1 MGPRQEPAQGQGLRD
16 RKRAATRQ
24 RIAEQ
29 AARLATERGIAATTA
44 DQIADAA
51 GVGRATF
58 FRYFESKELAVAA
71 GLSDVGLYVFT
82 QLLTEQP
89 SELGPLEAVR
99 ATHAALAAGYE
110 AHRQMY
116 LDQALLTR
124 ASPAMYAWMLH
135 LYVDWEVAIADAVA
149 PRFADLEDD
158 DPRPRLIGAM
168 TMAAARL
175 ACDAWVADDGRGDL
189 PELIRRHLARLED
202 LENA

>member
-1 MGPRQEPAQGQGLRD
+1 MGPRQEPGLRD

-24 RIAEQ
+24 RIAEH
-29 AARLATERGIAATTA
+29 AARLATEQGIAATTA

-82 QLLTEQP
+82 QTLIEQP
-89 SELGPLEAVR
+89 VHLGPLEAVR
-99 ATHAALAAGYE
+99 ATHAALAADYDT
-110 AHRQMY
+110 HRRMY
-116 LDQALLTR
+116 LDQAELTR
-124 ASPAMYAWMLH
+124 CSPAMYAWMLH

-149 PRFADLEDD
+149 PRFDDLADH
-158 DPRPRLIGAM
+158 DPRPRMVGAI

-175 ACDAWVADDGRGDL
+175 ACDAWVADGGRAYLPDL
-189 PELIRRHLARLED
+189 MQHYLAPLDALEH
-202 LENA
+202 A